1 MELQLENGEYVVYQY
16 EEGAVYFRESA
27 VDFYLTN
34 FNILLV
40 KENAHLFK
48 KSTYDYFRFW
58 LCDIRTNNGIPQIS
72 VDKDSNDN
80 WYISV
85 LFVNGIKKFV
95 FEAEGGWK
103 SKKWKAK
110 IESVADKIS
119 QLVTTGTI
127 VLRSDTPASST
138 PSLGDKIAGGLK
150 FVRTKVEGA
159 LSSSPIH
166 IPLGGKKKSEPET
179 HTPRVEPLTPTVA
192 AEKYDIPDRPDEE
205 DSVIEEEHLGCKFC
219 HSCGTK
225 MEADARFCPVCGTVQ
240 VD

>member
-16 EEGAVYFRESA
+16 EEGAAYFRESA

-48 KSTYDYFRFW
+48 KSTYDYFRFP
-58 LCDIRTNNGIPQIS
+58 LRDIRTNNGIPQIS
-72 VDKDSNDN
+72 VEKDSDDN
-80 WYISV
+80 WYISM
-85 LFVNGIKKFV
+85 LFVNGIKKIT
-95 FEAEGGWK
+95 FESEGGWK

-127 VLRSDTPASST
+127 VLRSDTSVSST

-150 FVRTKVEGA
+150 SVRTKVESA

-166 IPLGGKKKSEPET
+166 IPFGGKKKSQPET
-179 HTPRVEPLTPTVA
+179 HTPRVQPLAKTVV
-192 AEKYDIPDRPDEE
+192 AEKYDIPDRLDEE
-205 DSVIEEEHLGCKFC
+205 GGVIEEEHLEFKFC

-225 MEADARFCPVCGTVQ
+225 METDARFCPVCGTVQ